1 MPLFSIIVPVYK
13 AEKYINECV
22 DSVLAQTF
30 EDFEL
35 ILADDGSPDRCPE
48 ICDEYAKKD
57 SRIKVIHKE
66 NGGASSA
73 RNSGI
78 EAACGEYVIFLDSD
92 DYWEENYTLQRLT
105 ETTPPCLK
113 TEKETKR
120 CNTCLRAKIFPELLT
135 FLQQK
140 GACLTAAS
148 ASDL

>member
-1 MPLFSIIVPVYK
+1 MLLFSIIVPVYK
-13 AEKYINECV
+13 AEKYISECV

-78 EAACGEYVIFLDSD
+78 DAACGEYIIFLDSD
-92 DYWEENYTLQRLT
+92 DYWEENYTLQRLDG
-105 ETTPPCLK
+105 K
-113 TEKETKR
+113 IKR
-120 CNTCLRAKIFPELLT
+120 RIRHYNVR
-135 FLQQK
+135 LQ
-140 GACLTAAS
+140 AS
-148 ASDL
+148 QYRKRRNEAFTQRLQHRPA

>member
-13 AEKYINECV
+13 AEKYISECV

-57 SRIKVIHKE
+57 SRIKVIHKN

-78 EAACGEYVIFLDSD
+78 DAACGEYIIFLDSD
-92 DYWEENYTLQRLT
+92 DYWEGNYTLQRLA
-105 ETTPPCLK
+105 
-113 TEKETKR
+113 EKSKDGYD
-120 CNTCLRAKIFPELLT
+120 IIMF
-135 FLQQK
+135 
-140 GACLTAAS
+140 G
-148 ASDL
+148 

>member
-13 AEKYINECV
+13 AEKYISECV

-35 ILADDGSPDRCPE
+35 ILADDGSPDRCHE

-57 SRIKVIHKE
+57 SRIKVIHKN

-78 EAACGEYVIFLDSD
+78 DAACGEYIIFLDSD
-92 DYWEENYTLQRLT
+92 DYWEGN
-105 ETTPPCLK
+105 K
-113 TEKETKR
+113 EK
-120 CNTCLRAKIFPELLT
+120 L
-135 FLQQK
+135 
-140 GACLTAAS
+140 S
-148 ASDL
+148 YY